1 MTTTLTTAE
10 GTLAYDDTG
19 GTGDLLLLLPGAG
32 DVRSEHR
39 FLAPLLAA
47 QGYRVVTADLRG
59 HGETS
64 PSWTEFGMAATSRDI
79 LALIRRLD
87 AGPAT
92 IVANSFAPAAAL
104 WAVAEAPDAI
114 RAIVAISPHLTA
126 GGSSFQK
133 LALEAAMRGPW
144 AAPLWAR
151 FYRSWYKGHVPDDLD
166 DEITK
171 LTDMLRS
178 HDRRRAA
185 RKTLVA
191 DRIGLAERI
200 AGLDLPVL
208 AIFGTADDHFPDPEA
223 EARDVAAATKG
234 RFEMVDG
241 AGHYPHVEQPQVVAD
256 MISRFL
262 VAQP

>member
-1 MTTTLTTAE
+1 MTTTLTTDE

-19 GTGDLLLLLPGAG
+19 GDGALLLLLPGAG

-39 FLAPLLAA
+39 FLAPLLAV

-64 PSWTEFGMAATSRDI
+64 PSWAEFGMAATSRDI
-79 LALIRRLD
+79 LALIRHLD

-104 WAVAEAPDAI
+104 WAAAEAPEAI
-114 RAIVAISPHLTA
+114 RGIVAISPHIAA
-126 GGSSFQK
+126 GGSAFQK
-133 LALEAAMRGPW
+133 LALETAMRGPW

-166 DEITK
+166 QEIGK
-171 LTDMLRS
+171 LTTMMRDRE
-178 HDRRRAA
+178 RRRAA
-185 RKTLVA
+185 RETLVA
-191 DRIGLAERI
+191 DRDGLAERI
-200 AGLDLPVL
+200 ARLDLPVL
-208 AIFGTADDHFPDPEA
+208 AVFGSADDHFPDPEA
-223 EARDVAAATKG
+223 EAHEVATATKG
-234 RFEMVDG
+234 RFELVDG

-256 MISRFL
+256 MIARFL
-262 VAQP
+262 VAQR